1 MPQNSIIRADGTGD
15 YTSPI
20 AWEAAEQNS
29 DYGSITVGRLDGF
42 FDNGTSILDI
52 NGSWPNGARLEPF
65 DSGEAFDGTERQ
77 LCGITTASTSR
88 TIRNRSLSFEMEG
101 LEIYNTSTGSCYW
114 STGLFSGINCLMKA
128 SNGISFRPGDSS
140 GAGAVGCV
148 IVTITNGAVWA
159 VPTKISQSSVIA
171 NNTASMGRSSGT
183 QLFTDTVIVNY
194 LAGACFRGNITQSNN
209 ASTDSTAD
217 TLDNIVVAD
226 NFISS
231 DPILDGDYRIKAAS
245 PLDTNGIGAFIQ
257 GASGISIEVDSGS
270 YSQVGTTTPINAQLN
285 ITTTAGSYL
294 LTGSDVNLT
303 SAKKLITET
312 GSYNLTGTDV
322 TLIYTPSGGGE
333 TLAGGEVLLRA
344 DLIIIAN
351 SDDYSISGTSTPI
364 RYNASIIADSGS
376 YSLFGADLNLFA
388 NYGMIAISNSYSL
401 TGTSVILKYS
411 GDTNQ
416 AIGTVTAGFAPD
428 LYSAGYKPNTI
439 TVTFKE

>member
-29 DYGSITVGRLDGF
+29 DYGSITLGRLDGF

-114 STGLFSGINCLMKA
+114 STGLFSGVNCLMKA

-140 GAGAVGCV
+140 GVGAVGCV
-148 IVTITNGAVWA
+148 IVTSTNGAVWA

-171 NNTASMGRSSGT
+171 NNTSSMGVSSGT

-257 GASGISIEVDSGS
+257 GASGISIAVTLGTIE
-270 YSQVGTTTPINAQLN
+270 YSSNDTTVG
-285 ITTTAGSYL
+285 
-294 LTGSDVNLT
+294 
-303 SAKKLITET
+303 
-312 GSYNLTGTDV
+312 LTGTVDV
-322 TLIYTPSGGGE
+322 TATLGEINYSSSDAVIQVSGDVNVIA
-333 TLAGGEVLLRA
+333 TLGA
-344 DLIIIAN
+344 IN
-351 SDDYSISGTSTPI
+351 Y
-364 RYNASIIADSGS
+364 ASNDAVI
-376 YSLFGADLNLFA
+376 SLFGNVDVTATLGTIDYNSNDTSISLLGGINVNATLGA
-388 NYGMIAISNSYSL
+388 IDYTSSDTAITLQGQIAIITTLGTISYDSNN
-401 TGTSVILKYS
+401 VIV
-411 GDTNQ
+411 Q
-416 AIGTVTAGFAPD
+416 IGTGQIIGNVTAGFAD
-428 LYSAGYKPNTI
+428 NLYSAGFKPSEI
-439 TVTFKE
+439 TVNFKT